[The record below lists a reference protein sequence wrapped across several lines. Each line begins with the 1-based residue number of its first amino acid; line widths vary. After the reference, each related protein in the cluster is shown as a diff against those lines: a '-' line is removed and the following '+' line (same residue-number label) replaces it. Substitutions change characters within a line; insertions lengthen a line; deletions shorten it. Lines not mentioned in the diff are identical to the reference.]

1 MCKHN
6 VGTRTAVLCIPMGH
20 KTTEKSPLRNTGQKN
35 NPRPSTHAAYHL
47 SPLAAQETCQNR
59 GQRTKQGLFQ
69 VRSCD
74 RPSGCFVEAQI
85 PVAPSLNAFCTY
97 EKQTNT
103 HPCLQGRYLEHL
115 QRGLLPSHTGFH
127 LAAPAATYPLPP
139 GHGGA
144 PALRTALSAPAR
156 WHSTAGM
163 RVPSCLTWRSPSSE
177 DPGTPAAD
185 AAGTAV
191 SPRGSRRHG
200 TVRHSKVRHG
210 TAPPAAGRALSPAR
224 PSAACWQAARPTGA
238 RRSVSPSRLSRPTR
252 HLQPET
258 PRTRRLPPGAPGPPA
273 AFFPTCSA
281 PLPADTDGMAARRCA
296 APTAPAPQRRPPASQ
311 HRLSA
316 PPAPLS
322 QRLPHSAPPQRHPW
336 GLPASCLG
344 GAARGSAGRDPKTG
358 PEVLVSAPLHAK
370 RASSLYYFTLFL
382 FGLWESWKL
391 QFC

>member
-1 MCKHN
+1 
-6 VGTRTAVLCIPMGH
+6 
-20 KTTEKSPLRNTGQKN
+20 
-35 NPRPSTHAAYHL
+35 
-47 SPLAAQETCQNR
+47 
-59 GQRTKQGLFQ
+59 
-69 VRSCD
+69 
-74 RPSGCFVEAQI
+74 
-85 PVAPSLNAFCTY
+85 
-97 EKQTNT
+97 
-103 HPCLQGRYLEHL
+103 
-115 QRGLLPSHTGFH
+115 
-127 LAAPAATYPLPP
+127 
-139 GHGGA
+139 
-144 PALRTALSAPAR
+144 
-156 WHSTAGM
+156 M

-224 PSAACWQAARPTGA
+224 PSAACWQTARPTGA

-322 QRLPHSAPPQRHPW
+322 QRLPHSASLTAPPHSGTRGASPR
-336 GLPASCLG
+336 PASGEQLGAPRVGTLKRDPRCSFQPHSTLNARPRCTISLCFCLG
-344 GAARGSAGRDPKTG
+344 CENR
-358 PEVLVSAPLHAK
+358 EN
-370 RASSLYYFTLFL
+370 SSFVNQCM
-382 FGLWESWKL
+382 ESRH
-391 QFC
+391 